1 MCFIPAA
8 MPAIIFTEFADLE
21 FGIRVGEGG
30 YGQVWKGRWKPKNVT
45 VAIKKVADIPERE
58 VSLW

>member
-8 MPAIIFTEFADLE
+8 MPAIIFTEYTDLKFE
-21 FGIRVGEGG
+21 TRVGGG
-30 YGQVWKGRWKPKNVT
+30 RYGEVWKGHWKNNT

-58 VSLW
+58 VGLW